1 MIGDFTLF
9 CLYFK
14 FGFCSFG
21 DHCRRQHISEVCLET
36 SCDIQNC
43 PRRHPKRCKFYDL
56 YNRCKF
62 GDYCAYAHREN
73 YQVQEINLLKVKVEQ
88 LEKVLNE
95 KQNEV
100 EALHEKLDTLEN
112 AVKELGERVST
123 ITTPTKIGTKK
134 RRKTKQHPSPCQ
146 DDPTKNE
153 GDLNDIA
160 KGGAHHDQVS
170 VVEQDE
176 HVTQKTGIG
185 LRNSN
190 SEKSDEEDD
199 CDSIT
204 TEEILSMYDSG

>member
-1 MIGDFTLF
+1 M
-9 CLYFK
+9 
-14 FGFCSFG
+14 
-21 DHCRRQHISEVCLET
+21 ET

-43 PRRHPKRCKFYDL
+43 PRRYQKRCKFYDL

-88 LEKVLNE
+88 LEKVLNG

-112 AVKELGERVST
+112 AVKELGERVLT
-123 ITTPTKIGTKK
+123 ITTPI

-153 GDLNDIA
+153 GDLNDIV
-160 KGGAHHDQVS
+160 KGGAHHDRVS
-170 VVEQDE
+170 VVEQDG
-176 HVTQKTGIG
+176 HVTQKTGIR

-199 CDSIT
+199 CASIT
-204 TEEILSMYDSG
+204 TEEILRMYESG